1 MKIRMMLVDDEER
14 QLSALRDYFE
24 IAGFDVDS
32 AGSAAAAAA
41 LLDSHVYDVVIADLR
56 LSSADSTEGLGL
68 LRQARARDAKTILLS
83 AVGTAEV
90 REQARRQGVDA
101 ILQKP
106 QPLAEVARVVRD
118 LLGSS

>member
-118 LLGSS
+118 LLGSP

>member
-1 MKIRMMLVDDEER
+1 MLVDDEER
-14 QLSALRDYFE
+14 QLNALRDYFE
-24 IAGFDVDS
+24 MAGFDVDS
-32 AGSAAAAAA
+32 AGNAAAAAA

-56 LSSADSTEGLGL
+56 LSSGDSTEGLGL
-68 LRQARARDAKTILLS
+68 LRQARAKEAKTILLS

-90 REQARRQGVDA
+90 REEARRQGVDA

-118 LLGSS
+118 LLGSP

>member
-14 QLSALRDYFE
+14 QLNALRDYFE
-24 IAGFDVDS
+24 MAGFDVDS
-32 AGSAAAAAA
+32 AGNAAAAAA
-41 LLDSHVYDVVIADLR
+41 LLDSHAYDVVIADLR
-56 LSSADSTEGLGL
+56 LSSGDSTEGLGL
-68 LRQARARDAKTILLS
+68 LRQARAGQAKTILLS
-83 AVGTAEV
+83 AVGTVEV